1 MVNLDSKTQSEIDS
15 VCNKGVSQY
24 ISKKHQEEIRSNL
37 ELGLLGSFIG
47 SSLLFGLS
55 KINNNI
61 KQGYILF
68 PASLGIIS
76 GSILSLINYNK
87 NDEVYEQ
94 DFNEVC
100 NQPSKDKTE

>member
-15 VCNKGVSQY
+15 VCNKGVSHY
-24 ISKKHQEEIRSNL
+24 ISKKHQEQTRSNL

-55 KINNNI
+55 KINSNI
-61 KQGYILF
+61 KTGYILF

-94 DFNEVC
+94 DFKEVC
-100 NQPSKDKTE
+100 NEHSKDKSE